1 MNIRRKGF
9 YALSMEDL
17 VTNTD
22 LQLLEVLEHDS
33 FGKSIT
39 EYTCLNK
46 HTTNVHFVVFVNL
59 KVLSNTVFSQVCN
72 PRLNM
77 SICLHSYG
85 IDNVQKQANQKR
97 VCNSE

>member
-1 MNIRRKGF
+1 MFWNVGLIVDVNIRRKGF

-17 VTNTD
+17 VPNTD

-46 HTTNVHFVVFVNL
+46 YTTTVHFVAFVNL
-59 KVLSNTVFSQVCN
+59 KVLSNMVF
-72 PRLNM
+72 
-77 SICLHSYG
+77 
-85 IDNVQKQANQKR
+85 
-97 VCNSE
+97 